1 MLDFSE
7 ACFGWHPCQGPD
19 RGRAVSE
26 LEQALAENKALK
38 DQVAVLLQQVDWL
51 KRQAYGRK
59 SERVPEGQGD
69 LGLVLEENAED
80 EVEAAPEAP
89 SKKASSSQPGKKRE
103 ARARRLPDNLPVREE
118 KIIPLAVQAELEA
131 WRQMGEEVTDQLE
144 KEPGYLYVRRVI
156 RPKFVKVDA
165 PHQAPVMSPAPPAL
179 IPSGFYGPG
188 LLADIAVDKFL
199 DHLPLYRIE
208 QRYLR
213 LHGVKI
219 PRQTMSDN
227 LAHIANSAALV
238 VAAMERELW
247 ATGYVQADE
256 TPIRCL
262 DRERPG
268 GSFRGY
274 LWTVTGP
281 PGSDV
286 IFRWADNRGHE
297 VFKDWLP
304 ADFRGE
310 VQRDGYS
317 AYATVARQR
326 GADVLWAGCWAHAR
340 RKFFEAAQA
349 GDRVAAW
356 FIHQIALLYTVEKKA
371 REAKLGSVLRQRE
384 RAVTSRMSL
393 ARLKRACLHMVSRVR
408 PTSLLG
414 QAISYSLSQWGALEV
429 YRDRG
434 EIEIDNNQVEN
445 SIRPTAVGKKNWLFI
460 GAPEAGSKA
469 ATFYTLLGSCLR
481 RGLNPRD
488 YLLWL
493 FARLPTATNRTAP
506 GLTPA
511 AFAKFQVGAAAA
523 PIAQSAA

>member
-1 MLDFSE
+1 
-7 ACFGWHPCQGPD
+7 
-19 RGRAVSE
+19 VSE
-26 LEQALAENKALK
+26 LEKAQAENKALR
-38 DQVAVLLQQVDWL
+38 DQVAVLQQQLDWL
-51 KRQAYGRK
+51 KRQLFGRK

-69 LGLVLEENAED
+69 LGLLLEEKE
-80 EVEAAPEAP
+80 EEADSSPEP
-89 SKKASSSQPGKKRE
+89 TPKKTSPDQRGKKRE
-103 ARARRLPDNLPVREE
+103 TRAQRLPDHLPVREE
-118 KIIPLAVQAELEA
+118 RILPLAVQAEPEA
-131 WRQMGEEVTDQLE
+131 WRQIGEETTNQLE
-144 KEPGYLYVRRVI
+144 KEPGYLYVRRII
-156 RPKFVKVDA
+156 RPRFVKIDA
-165 PHQAPVMSPAPPAL
+165 PHQPPLTSPAPPSL
-179 IPSGFYGPG
+179 IPSGFYGSS
-188 LLADIAVDKFL
+188 LLAEIVLDKFL

-208 QRYLR
+208 QRFLR

-227 LAHIANSAALV
+227 LAHIANSAELV
-238 VAAMERELW
+238 VTTMDKDLW

-286 IFRWADNRGHE
+286 IFRWADSRGHE
-297 VFKDWLP
+297 VFKNWMP
-304 ADFRGE
+304 ADFCGV

-317 AYATVARQR
+317 GYVPVARQR

-349 GDRVAAW
+349 GDRVAKW
-356 FIHQIALLYTVEKKA
+356 FVHQIGLLYSVEKRA
-371 REAKLGSVLRQRE
+371 RENDFGSVLRQRE
-384 RAVTSRMSL
+384 RAVTSSMVL
-393 ARLKRACLHMVSRVR
+393 ARLKRACMRLLSRVR

-414 QAISYSLSQWGALEV
+414 KALAYTLSQWQALEI

-434 EIEIDNNQVEN
+434 DIEIDNNQVEN
-445 SIRPTAVGKKNWLFI
+445 AIRPTAVGKKNWLFI

-488 YLLWL
+488 YLIWL
-493 FARLPTATNRTAP
+493 FARLPTATNQNVAD
-506 GLTPA
+506 LTPGA
-511 AFAKFQVGAAAA
+511 YAKIQSGATDA
-523 PIAQSAA
+523 PRIAQSAA

>member
-1 MLDFSE
+1 M
-7 ACFGWHPCQGPD
+7 
-19 RGRAVSE
+19 SE
-26 LEQALAENKALK
+26 LEQAQAENKALR
-38 DQVAVLLQQVDWL
+38 DQVAVLQQQLDWL
-51 KRQAYGRK
+51 KRQLFGRK

-69 LGLVLEENAED
+69 LGLVLEERAESQ
-80 EVEAAPEAP
+80 EQAPQEAL
-89 SKKASSSQPGKKRE
+89 SKKTGSSQQGKKRE
-103 ARARRLPDNLPVREE
+103 TRAQRLPDNLPVREE
-118 KIIPLAVQAELEA
+118 KIIPLVVQAEPEA

-144 KEPGYLYVRRVI
+144 KEPGYLYVRRMI

-165 PHQAPVMSPAPPAL
+165 PHQPPIVSPAPPSL
-179 IPSGFYGPG
+179 IPSGFYGPS
-188 LLADIAVDKFL
+188 LLADIALDKFL
-199 DHLPLYRIE
+199 DHLPLYRLEKRI
-208 QRYLR
+208 LR

-227 LAHIANSAALV
+227 LAHIANSASLV

-256 TPIRCL
+256 TPIRCI

-286 IFRWADNRGHE
+286 IFRWADSRGHE

-304 ADFRGE
+304 ADFRGV

-317 AYATVARQR
+317 AYETVARQR
-326 GADVLWAGCWAHAR
+326 GAKVLWAGCWAHVR
-340 RKFFEAAQA
+340 RKFFEAAKA
-349 GDRVAAW
+349 GDRIAKW
-356 FIHQIALLYTVEKKA
+356 FVHQISLLYAVERMA
-371 REAKLGSVLRQRE
+371 RAKGLSSILRQRE
-384 RAVTSRMSL
+384 RAVTSSMIL
-393 ARLKRACLHMVSRVR
+393 ARLKRACRHMAARVR
-408 PTSLLG
+408 PSSLVG
-414 QAISYSLSQWGALEV
+414 KAISYCQSQWAALEV

-434 EIEIDNNQVEN
+434 DIEVDNNGVEN
-445 SIRPTAVGKKNWLFI
+445 AIRPTAVGKKNWLFI

-488 YLLWL
+488 YLNWL
-493 FARLPTATNRTAP
+493 FGRLPTATNQNVAD
-506 GLTPA
+506 LTPK
-511 AFAKFQVGAAAA
+511 AFAKFQAGAADAPRPARAA
-523 PIAQSAA
+523 A

>member
-1 MLDFSE
+1 M
-7 ACFGWHPCQGPD
+7 
-19 RGRAVSE
+19 SE
-26 LEQALAENKALK
+26 LEQSRAENKALR
-38 DQVAVLLQQVDWL
+38 DQLAVLQQQLDWL
-51 KRQAYGRK
+51 KRQLFGRK

-69 LGLVLEENAED
+69 LGLVLEENAE
-80 EVEAAPEAP
+80 EEEEAP
-89 SKKASSSQPGKKRE
+89 VPPPAKNSTRQGKKRE
-103 ARARRLPDNLPVREE
+103 TRAQRLPDNLPVREE
-118 KIIPLAVQAELEA
+118 KIIPLAVQAEPEA

-144 KEPGYLYVRRVI
+144 KEPGYLYVRRMI
-156 RPKFVKVDA
+156 RPKFVKIDA
-165 PHQAPVMSPAPPAL
+165 PHQPPVMSPAPPSL
-179 IPSGFYGPG
+179 IPSGFYGPS

-208 QRYLR
+208 QRFLR

-227 LAHIANSAALV
+227 LAHIAHSAALV
-238 VAAMERELW
+238 VTAMKRDLW

-262 DRERPG
+262 DADRPG

-286 IFRWADNRGHE
+286 VFRWADSRGHE

-304 ADFRGE
+304 ADFRGV

-340 RKFFEAAQA
+340 RKFFEATQA

-356 FIHQIALLYTVEKKA
+356 FVHQISLLYAVEKLA
-371 REAKLGSVLRQRE
+371 RNHAISSVLRQRE
-384 RAVTSRMSL
+384 RAVTSGMVL
-393 ARLKRACLHMVSRVR
+393 ARLKRACLHLASRVR
-408 PTSLLG
+408 PKSLLG
-414 QAISYSLSQWGALEV
+414 QAISYALSQWQALEV

-434 EIEIDNNQVEN
+434 NIEIDNNGVEN
-445 SIRPTAVGKKNWLFI
+445 AIRPTAVGKKNWLFI

-488 YLLWL
+488 YLIWL
-493 FARLPTATNRTAP
+493 FARLPTATNRTAAD
-506 GLTPA
+506 LTPA
-511 AFAKFQVGAAAA
+511 AFAKLQASTAASPRLAQPAA
-523 PIAQSAA
+523 